1 MEMSDRENRSVL
13 CSAAQGKES
22 GFPQER
28 WERLPGGGGGVWR
41 SRAPTAGGGMEAAK
55 RGSRGLRCQQRQLL
69 QSSPGVLRE
78 LLFPEKHFAVSAV

>member
-28 WERLPGGGGGVWR
+28 WERLPGGGLEKPCANCWGRDGGSETRLSR
-41 SRAPTAGGGMEAAK
+41 SSLPAAAAAAEQPRCASGAAVPREAL
-55 RGSRGLRCQQRQLL
+55 RCECGLR
-69 QSSPGVLRE
+69 
-78 LLFPEKHFAVSAV
+78 

>member
-1 MEMSDRENRSVL
+1 MHGNVRPGEQVCAVQR
-13 CSAAQGKES
+13 CAGKGVWFS
-22 GFPQER
+22 PGALGTASR
-28 WERLPGGGGGVWR
+28 GGGWR

-55 RGSRGLRCQQRQLL
+55 RGSRALRCQQRQLL